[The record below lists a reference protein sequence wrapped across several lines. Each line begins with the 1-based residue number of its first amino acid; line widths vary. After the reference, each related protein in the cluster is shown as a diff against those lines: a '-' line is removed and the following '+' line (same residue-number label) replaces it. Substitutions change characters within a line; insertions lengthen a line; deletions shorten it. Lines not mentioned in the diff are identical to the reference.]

1 MTDDEHPLRPGPR
14 LSSVAGLQEAGILE
28 SFHFDPVVGLAGVV
42 YTPDYLE
49 ILRSGVPAFLDPI
62 FVAAM
67 SIDDPIAMRIWVSA
81 TAARLRGEDWPANHR
96 LSHRPTDR
104 RSPDE
109 R

>member
-1 MTDDEHPLRPGPR
+1 MTDDEHPLRPGPH

-28 SFHFDPVVGLAGVV
+28 SFHFDPIVGLAGVV
-42 YTPDYLE
+42 YSPDYLE
-49 ILRSGVPAFLDPI
+49 ILRSGVLSFLDPV

-67 SIDDPIAMRIWVSA
+67 SIDDPIAVRIWVSA
-81 TAARLRGEDWPANHR
+81 TAARLRGEDWPAGHR